1 MPRRHGPALLTALVA
16 GTAALAAIVALAG
29 SLLFSGGGAKQVGTE
44 SVARTPAA
52 AKPLHRCLDRHL
64 GRGSDGRCGGH
75 VHR

>member
-1 MPRRHGPALLTALVA
+1 MPRRHGPALLTALVV

-52 AKPLHRCLDRHL
+52 AKPTPPVS
-64 GRGSDGRCGGH
+64 GSAPGPGPRRP
-75 VHR
+75 V